1 MEAVSTV
8 LLVSLLSAVAGF
20 LLAGLASR
28 LIASTLPRLGSLPS
42 LTARSTT
49 AALTGLLCAAFVL
62 RFGLHPILPAL
73 VLFAVLALQLARIDI
88 SLHLLPNPLVLILG
102 AGALALLILPA
113 ALGNGWGDLLRG
125 ALGAL
130 IAFFFYFILAL
141 ITPGAM
147 GMGDVKLAAP
157 LGLYLG
163 YLGWPQL
170 FYGVLLGL
178 ALNGAVTLVTVAVK
192 RGIKPKEVAH
202 GPSMLAA
209 AAGVMLLF

>member
-8 LLVSLLSAVAGF
+8 WLVAAGAAGF
-20 LLAGLASR
+20 LLAELASR
-28 LIASTLPRLGSLPS
+28 LIASTLHRLGALPS
-42 LTARSTT
+42 LTVRSTT
-49 AALTGLLCAAFVL
+49 AALTAVLCIAFVL
-62 RFGLHPILPAL
+62 RLGLHPILPAL
-73 VLFAVLALQLARIDI
+73 VLFAVLALQLARVDI
-88 SLHLLPNPLVLILG
+88 SLHLLPNPLVLTLG
-102 AGALALLILPA
+102 AGGFALLLLPA
-113 ALGNGWGDLLRG
+113 TFGSDWGDLLRG
-125 ALGAL
+125 AAGAA
-130 IAFFFYFILAL
+130 IAFIFYLLLAL

-163 YLGWPQL
+163 YLGWPHL
-170 FYGVLLGL
+170 LYGILLGL

-192 RGIKPKEVAH
+192 RCIKPKEVAH